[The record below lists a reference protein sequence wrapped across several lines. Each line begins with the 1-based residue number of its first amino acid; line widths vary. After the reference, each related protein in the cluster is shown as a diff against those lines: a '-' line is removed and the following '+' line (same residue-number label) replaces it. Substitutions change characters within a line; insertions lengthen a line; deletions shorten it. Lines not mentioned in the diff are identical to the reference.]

1 MSARVAVV
9 LPAGGEG
16 RRFGGAKTFVTMAG
30 KPVLRHALEPFLND
44 LRVEWI
50 IIAVPAEI
58 AESPPEWLA
67 ELGPRVRLVPGGR
80 ERGDS
85 VRAALDVVPDAA
97 DVVLVHD
104 AARPLVSASLVAR
117 AIDAAAGGISVIAA
131 IPVTDTIQEVDAAGR
146 IVHTPER
153 ARLWQAQTPQAF
165 PREVIQDAYRR
176 AEFDGVSATDDAA
189 LVLRCGQPV
198 CVVPGERENMKIT
211 VQADVVIAETLL
223 RLRAN

>member
-16 RRFGGAKTFVTMAG
+16 RRFGAAKPFVTLAG
-30 KPVLRHALEPFLND
+30 KPVLLHALAPFLDD

-50 IIAVPAEI
+50 VIAVPATV
-58 AESPPEWLA
+58 AAAPPEWLA
-67 ELGPRVRLVPGGR
+67 RLAPRVRLVPGGR

-104 AARPLVSASLVAR
+104 AARPLVTASLVAR
-117 AIDAAAGGISVIAA
+117 AIAAAAAGISAIAA
-131 IPVTDTIQEVDAAGR
+131 IPVTDTIQEVDATGR
-146 IVHTPER
+146 IVNTPER

-165 PREVIQDAYRR
+165 PREVIIDAYRR

-198 CVVPGERENMKIT
+198 HVVPGERENLKIT
-211 VQADVVIAETLL
+211 VPADVALAETLL
-223 RLRAN
+223 RQRSN